1 MIQFKTK
8 MMALALLACA
18 STASAREVYFFETSS
33 TSITSSESA
42 DIILRPPHRGPSGNE
57 CVYATLNDHTLF
69 LWDTH
74 NGYTLTLLDDN
85 DTVVYQTYI
94 AAGVQYAV
102 LPTTLSGS
110 FTLILSDDTYMFT
123 GVIDLG

>member
-1 MIQFKTK
+1 MFQIKIK

-18 STASAREVYFFETSS
+18 STASANKVHFFETSS
-33 TSITSSESA
+33 TSVTSSESA

-74 NGYTLTLLDDN
+74 NGYTLTLYDDN
-85 DTVVYQTYI
+85 ETVVYQSYV
-94 AAGVQYAV
+94 APGVQYAV

-110 FTLILSDDTYMFT
+110 YTLQLSNDTYLFT
-123 GVIDLG
+123 GVIDLE